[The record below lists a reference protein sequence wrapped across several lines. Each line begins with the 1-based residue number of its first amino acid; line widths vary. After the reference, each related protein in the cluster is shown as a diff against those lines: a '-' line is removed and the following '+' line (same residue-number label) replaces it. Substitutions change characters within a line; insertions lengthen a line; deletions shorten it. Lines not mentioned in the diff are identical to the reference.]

1 MYTYG
6 PFDLKQ
12 SVLTFFYVPQR
23 GFIVLFLVFFIL
35 SNFVPNHRNQVFS
48 VCRGWDG
55 RTGYGPTY
63 QENYNREKI
72 DRPLSN
78 GVF

>member
-35 SNFVPNHRNQVFS
+35 SNFVPNLRKRVFS

-63 QENYNREKI
+63 QENYNRAKI